1 LTHDINGEVTGLK
14 DFPADQ
20 RPPVAIPFFG
30 FRLMVGC
37 GLLMLGVVLW
47 GGWLRWR
54 KKLFDTPL
62 FLRLSQAASGLGFV
76 AVIAGWCVTEVG
88 RQPWTVYG
96 LLRRANSVSPSLTH
110 SDVSLSLVA
119 YVLVYLVIFPWGLYL
134 VLRLVR
140 RGPAEAVLEN
150 TTIEAGQSRAPVLAG
165 AVGFVEGAGK

>member
-1 LTHDINGEVTGLK
+1 
-14 DFPADQ
+14 
-20 RPPVAIPFFG
+20 VAIPFFG

-62 FLRLSQAASGLGFV
+62 FLRLSQAASGLGFI

-96 LLRRANSVSPSLTH
+96 LLRTAISVSPSLT
-110 SDVSLSLVA
+110 SSNVALSLSG
-119 YVLVYLVIFPWGLYL
+119 YMLVYLLVFPWGLYL
-134 VLRLVR
+134 VLRIIR
-140 RGPAEAVLEN
+140 RGPAEAVLED
-150 TTIEAGQSRAPVLAG
+150 TKIEGGQSSAPVSAG
-165 AVGFVEGAGK
+165 AVGVVQGARP